1 MATTTPLE
9 LLTPVLL
16 RVDAGGRLSPADTRS
31 AAWLDALGDQPRT
44 LQAVCGVGDPA
55 ELADAA
61 GPWRTLPDVDGSF
74 LLVGSTWAA
83 PEAIARRIAHETL
96 QAKQTLL
103 NVLPHAVAD
112 RLGEVRG
119 LQPKAYREATLLFID
134 AVQFSRLAARVDPV
148 TCLKQL
154 DFYFSLFDQVTRV
167 FGVEKVTTIGDAYMA
182 VAGVPQRRAAHAV
195 DATLAALRVARAVA
209 ARPAPVVDE
218 WEWSFRL
225 GLHSGPCIS
234 GVLGARRH
242 VFDLWGD
249 TVSVAA
255 HVQRVGR
262 PDCVS
267 VSGATFRLIEP
278 FFDVSFDGTTVV
290 RNAGEVEIY
299 LVRGVRP
306 ELLAD
311 PAEIIVNNAFCDRYR
326 DVYGVACPEAAWVPQ
341 AASQAILGEL
351 D

>member
-1 MATTTPLE
+1 MMSLLE

-16 RVDAGGRLSPADTRS
+16 RVDVLGRVTPADTRS
-31 AAWLDALGDQPRT
+31 AAWLAAFGPQERT
-44 LQAVCGVGDPA
+44 LQALCGK
-55 ELADAA
+55 ADARELVDSA
-61 GPWRTLPDVDGSF
+61 GPWRSLPDIDGNH
-74 LLVGSTWAA
+74 LLVGAAWADA
-83 PEAIARRIAHETL
+83 EAIAHAIAPLSL
-96 QAKQTLL
+96 QDKQTLL
-103 NVLPHAVAD
+103 NVLPRPVAEH
-112 RLGEVRG
+112 LAEARG
-119 LQPKAYREATLLFID
+119 LQPKAYREATMMFID

-154 DFYFSLFDQVTRV
+154 DFYFSLFDQITSV

-182 VAGVPQRRAAHAV
+182 VAGVPARRAAHAV
-195 DATLAALRVARAVA
+195 DATLAALRVARAIV

-262 PDCVS
+262 PDAVS

-326 DVYGVACPEAAWVPQ
+326 EAYGVPCPEAAWVPQ
-341 AASQAILGEL
+341 AASQAILGEVY
-351 D
+351 

>member
-1 MATTTPLE
+1 MDTLLE

-16 RVDAGGRLSPADTRS
+16 RVDERGSLSPADRRS
-31 AAWLDALGDQPRT
+31 SDWLVAHGPKDRSLQT
-44 LQAVCGVGDPA
+44 LCGVSDPA
-55 ELADAA
+55 DLVDAG
-61 GPWRTLPDVDGSF
+61 GPWRALADPSGGF
-74 LLVGSTWAA
+74 LLSGVAWSAT
-83 PEAIARRIAHETL
+83 ETIAQRLAHETL
-96 QAKQTLL
+96 QTKQTLL
-103 NVLPHAVAD
+103 NVLPRAV
-112 RLGEVRG
+112 GEHLSLARG
-119 LQPKAYREATLLFID
+119 LQPKAYREATVLFID

-154 DFYFSLFDQVTRV
+154 DFYFSLFDQITSS

-182 VAGVPQRRAAHAV
+182 VAGVPHRRAAHAV

-234 GVLGARRH
+234 GVLGNRRH

-267 VSGATFRLIEP
+267 VSGATLRLIEP
-278 FFDVSFDGTTVV
+278 FFDVAFDGTTVV
-290 RNAGEVEIY
+290 RNAGEIELHI
-299 LVRGVRP
+299 VRGVRP

-311 PAEIIVNNAFCDRYR
+311 SAEIIVNAAFCDRYSQI
-326 DVYGVACPEAAWVPQ
+326 YGVPCPEAAWVPQ
-341 AASQAILGEL
+341 AASEAILGAL
-351 D
+351 A